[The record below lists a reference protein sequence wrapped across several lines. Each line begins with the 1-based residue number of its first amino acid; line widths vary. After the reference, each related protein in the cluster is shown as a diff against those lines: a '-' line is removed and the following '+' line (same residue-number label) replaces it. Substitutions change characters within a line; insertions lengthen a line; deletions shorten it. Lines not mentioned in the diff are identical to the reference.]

1 MAYLWATV
9 RTIAILVL
17 GLFALLL
24 SLLALSIVGNAFMW
38 SFAAGCVALACS
50 CGVLSLFGYQLER
63 VAKTPTTKH
72 VGTYVCLG
80 FGAVAVLGVAAPPAG
95 YVVVSV
101 VPPLVNAIVDN
112 PIARHFEMPTHIES
126 AWLANLIF
134 WPFVAFPCARI
145 VFDLASRAFKHT
157 K

>member
-1 MAYLWATV
+1 MAYFWAAI
-9 RTIAILVL
+9 RTITILAF
-17 GLFALLL
+17 GLFALAIL
-24 SLLALSIVGNAFMW
+24 LLALSIIANAFIW
-38 SFAAGCVALACS
+38 SFTAGCVALAAV

-63 VAKTPTTKH
+63 VAKKPTTKR
-72 VGTYVCLG
+72 VGTYTCFG
-80 FGAVAVLGVAAPPAG
+80 FGAVAVLSVAVPLAG
-95 YVVVSV
+95 YVVVSI

-112 PIARHFEMPTHIES
+112 PIARHFEMPTHVES

-134 WPFVAFPCARI
+134 WLFVAFPCARI